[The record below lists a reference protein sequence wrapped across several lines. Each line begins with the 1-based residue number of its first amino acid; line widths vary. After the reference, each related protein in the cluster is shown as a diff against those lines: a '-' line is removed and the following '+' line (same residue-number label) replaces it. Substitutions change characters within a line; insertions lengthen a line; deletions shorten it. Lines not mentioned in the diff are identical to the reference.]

1 MRKVNKSGLLSL
13 ILLIILIFALSK
25 QMFIVPP
32 LGKFLNPFI
41 GAVQNADNN
50 GSKSSVLTLN
60 KMDVAKPV
68 QVFFDDRLVPHIY
81 AQNTEDLYFAQG
93 YVTAHFRLWQ
103 MDFLAYASEGRLSEI
118 FKDQQFLDY
127 DRNQRRIGIL
137 EAARQSLK
145 FIEKDPVTLKV
156 LTAYTKGV
164 NAYVQELNYRKM
176 PLEYKLLDYEPK
188 RWSNLKSVL
197 ILKSMG
203 NILSGYEEDLFMS
216 KMMLALGEENFNKL
230 YPDYYAHS
238 TPVMN
243 KCKPCEFMSVAP
255 IRKPLYLNHG
265 FLTSNSVISESKYNP
280 RLGSNSWAVSGKKTK
295 SGFPI
300 LANDPHLDLS
310 LPSTWMEMQLSAP
323 GVNVYGVSI
332 PGTPAITIGF
342 NENITWGL
350 TNGSDDVKDWYK
362 LKITSDYKK
371 YELNGKWL
379 DLGYRVEKIKRRGQ
393 STFYDTVF
401 TTVFGPIVNTKNFP
415 GKEPEMMDLAL
426 RWELH
431 RPSNEFLTFIK
442 LNAAKDY
449 KDYKEAIRTYS
460 CPIQNFTFASKDT
473 IAITHQGKMTLKEPS
488 EGKFILDGT
497 TSAHLFTKYIPVDSL
512 PQLVNPECQYVESAN
527 QRPTYPDYR
536 YYYNGYFSETR
547 SNRIKQVLESE
558 NGFDISRMEA
568 LQLDNTNAF
577 SAEALPVLLSRIN
590 ESYLNDSQRK
600 DLVSLSAWK
609 GAYNFEDKNA
619 RLYEFWWRNVT
630 EYTWDE
636 FKSYP
641 FYTAHPENYVLLDLI
656 QKDPF
661 NTYFDKVGTVKKEN
675 AADIVTEAF
684 IAASNDFNAQK
695 KEGRVK
701 WSDFHKVNINH
712 LAQLPAFSWLN
723 VPIAGQSEAVNATSR
738 NWGPSWRMIVEL
750 GVRPKAYGVYPG
762 GQSGNPGSPNYDNF
776 INNWKRGK
784 YFSLNFF
791 MSPDEAKA
799 KASHSWILNGN
810 EIK

>member
-1 MRKVNKSGLLSL
+1 MRKVNTNCLYPL
-13 ILLIILIFALSK
+13 IASVILIFALSK

-32 LGKFLNPFI
+32 LGKLLDPFI
-41 GAVQNADNN
+41 GAVQNADDD
-50 GSKSSVLTLN
+50 GWKSSLLTMN
-60 KMDVAKPV
+60 KIDLAEPV
-68 QVFFDDRLVPHIY
+68 RVFFDDRQVPHIY
-81 AQNTEDLYFAQG
+81 AQNAEDLYFTQG
-93 YVTAHFRLWQ
+93 YVTAYFRLWQ
-103 MDFLAYASEGRLSEI
+103 MDFLSYSSAGRLSEL
-118 FKDQQFLDY
+118 FSEKEFFDY

-137 EAARQSLK
+137 EAAKESLK
-145 FIEKDPVTLKV
+145 FIEKDSVTLKA

-164 NAYVQELNYRKM
+164 NAYIKELSYRKM
-176 PLEYKLLDYEPK
+176 PLEYKLLDYEPEP
-188 RWSNLKSVL
+188 WSNLKSVL
-197 ILKSMG
+197 ILKSMA
-203 NILSGYEEDLFMS
+203 NTLSGYEEDLFMS
-216 KMMLALGEENFNKL
+216 KMMLALGEEDFNKL
-230 YPDYYAHS
+230 YPDYYGHS

-243 KCKPCEFMSVAP
+243 KSKPDESVALAP
-255 IRKPLYLNHG
+255 IKKPDYLNYG
-265 FLTSNSVISESKYNP
+265 FLVSNSETPPTTYNP

-300 LANDPHLDLS
+300 LANDPHLNLS
-310 LPSTWMEMQLSAP
+310 LPSIWIEMQLSAP
-323 GVNVYGVSI
+323 GMNVYGVSI
-332 PGTPAITIGF
+332 PGTPAIIIGF
-342 NENITWGL
+342 NENIAWGL

-371 YELNGKWL
+371 YELDGKWL
-379 DLGYRVEKIKRRGQ
+379 DLGYRLEEIKRKGQ
-393 STFYDTVF
+393 TTFYDTVF
-401 TTVFGPIVNTKNFP
+401 TTVHGPIVNTKSFP
-415 GKEPEMMDLAL
+415 GKDPEMIDLAL

-431 RPSNEFLTFIK
+431 QPSDEFLTFIK

-497 TSAHLFTKYIPVDSL
+497 TSAHLFTKHIPVDSL

-527 QRPTYPDYR
+527 QRPTYPDYP

-547 SNRIKQVLESE
+547 SNRIKQILESE
-558 NGFDISRMEA
+558 NDFDVSRMEA

-577 SAEALPVLLSRIN
+577 SAEALPVLLSRMN
-590 ESYLNDSQRK
+590 ESHLNEAQRK
-600 DLVSLSAWK
+600 ALASLSTWK
-609 GAYNFEDKNA
+609 GVYSFDDKNA
-619 RLYEFWWRNVT
+619 RLYELWWRNIR

-636 FKSYP
+636 LKSYP
-641 FYTAHPENYVLLDLI
+641 FYTVPPENYILLDLI
-656 QKDPF
+656 QKDPS
-661 NTYFDKVGTVKKEN
+661 NTYFDKAETAKREN
-675 AADIVTEAF
+675 ATDIITEAF
-684 IAASNDFNAQK
+684 IVASNDFNAFK

-762 GQSGNPGSPNYDNF
+762 GQSGNPGSPNCDNF

>member
-1 MRKVNKSGLLSL
+1 MRKVNTNCLYPL
-13 ILLIILIFALSK
+13 IASVILIFALSK

-32 LGKFLNPFI
+32 LGKLLDPFI
-41 GAVQNADNN
+41 GAVQNADDD
-50 GSKSSVLTLN
+50 GWKSSLLTMN
-60 KMDVAKPV
+60 KIDLAEPV
-68 QVFFDDRLVPHIY
+68 RVFFDDRQVPHIY
-81 AQNTEDLYFAQG
+81 AQNVEDLYFTQG

-103 MDFLAYASEGRLSEI
+103 MDFLSYSSAGRLSEL
-118 FKDQQFLDY
+118 FSEKEFFDY

-137 EAARQSLK
+137 EAAKESLK
-145 FIEKDPVTLKV
+145 FIEKDSVTLKA

-164 NAYVQELNYRKM
+164 NAYIKELSYRKM
-176 PLEYKLLDYEPK
+176 PLEYKLLDYEPEP
-188 RWSNLKSVL
+188 WSNLKSVL
-197 ILKSMG
+197 ILKSMA
-203 NILSGYEEDLFMS
+203 NTLSGYEEDLFMS
-216 KMMLALGEENFNKL
+216 KMMLALGEEDFNKL
-230 YPDYYAHS
+230 YPDYYGHS

-243 KCKPCEFMSVAP
+243 KSKPDESVALAP
-255 IRKPLYLNHG
+255 IKKPDYLNYG
-265 FLTSNSVISESKYNP
+265 FLVSNSETPPTTYNP

-300 LANDPHLDLS
+300 LANDPHLNLS
-310 LPSTWMEMQLSAP
+310 LPSIWIEMQLSAP
-323 GVNVYGVSI
+323 GMNVYGVSI
-332 PGTPAITIGF
+332 PGTPAIIIGF
-342 NENITWGL
+342 NENIAWGL

-371 YELNGKWL
+371 YELDGKWL
-379 DLGYRVEKIKRRGQ
+379 DLGYRLEEIKRKGQ
-393 STFYDTVF
+393 TTFYDTVF
-401 TTVFGPIVNTKNFP
+401 TTVHGPIVNTKSFP
-415 GKEPEMMDLAL
+415 GKDPEMIDLAL

-431 RPSNEFLTFIK
+431 QPSDEFLTFIK

-497 TSAHLFTKYIPVDSL
+497 TSAHLFTKHIPVDSL

-527 QRPTYPDYR
+527 QRPTYPDYP

-547 SNRIKQVLESE
+547 SNRIKQILESE
-558 NGFDISRMEA
+558 NDFDVSRMEA

-577 SAEALPVLLSRIN
+577 SAEALPVLLSRMN
-590 ESYLNDSQRK
+590 ESHLNEAQRK
-600 DLVSLSAWK
+600 ALASLSTWK
-609 GAYNFEDKNA
+609 GVYSFDDKNA
-619 RLYEFWWRNVT
+619 RLYELWWRNIR

-636 FKSYP
+636 LKSYP
-641 FYTAHPENYVLLDLI
+641 FYTVPPENYILLDLI
-656 QKDPF
+656 QKDPS
-661 NTYFDKVGTVKKEN
+661 NTYFDKAETAKREN
-675 AADIVTEAF
+675 ATDIITEAF
-684 IAASNDFNAQK
+684 IVASNDFNAFK